1 MRRITWRTSAS
12 AAAVTV
18 QVFKTAISLES
29 GGASRNPFAINCCL
43 IAAPS
48 AWLALHPKLMRWNV
62 LMNTLCYANLGVFA
76 SLAGMFRE
84 NEDGGFEFGWR
95 LFGRECGD

>member
-18 QVFKTAISLES
+18 QVFKTAISPES

-62 LMNTLCYANLGVFA
+62 LMNTLCYANFEGVRQLGRNV
-76 SLAGMFRE
+76 SRE
-84 NEDGGFEFGWR
+84 RGSGIRVLLEAFWPGVR
-95 LFGRECGD
+95 